1 MPMRIS
7 KPLAIAALAAA
18 AMPAAAEA
26 ARNDV
31 TVMSRN
37 LYLGTDLIPAA
48 TAPNLEELKNRVSQ
62 AKRNVDQTNFPVRA
76 QALARE
82 VQRKKPD
89 LIGLQE
95 VTQYRTGPQDGGL
108 NATTELYDWMDTL
121 QAELR
126 ERGQRYRIVVRRMVE
141 DIEIPSAENTDLRLT
156 IGDAILV
163 RRGSRVRV
171 GNPRTGGYDETLK
184 LTLANGAAA
193 EFGRGWQSVDA
204 RVAGRRFRFVNT
216 HLEAFGDEIRLAQ
229 AQQLTREAFGSRSRP
244 AILVGDLN
252 SDPSAGD
259 PDSQAFAAIRAA
271 GFRSVF
277 PREIPTSGFN
287 ELVND
292 PSASVLERTID
303 HIMVRPRLKRIRAD
317 VVGDTTA
324 EKVGGLWPSDHAGVV
339 ATIRIPRNR

>member
-1 MPMRIS
+1 MR
-7 KPLAIAALAAA
+7 KTVPLALAAA
-18 AMPAAAEA
+18 TIVALPAATAQA
-26 ARNDV
+26 AKNDV

-48 TAPNLEELKNRVSQ
+48 TAPNLDELKKRVSQ

-126 ERGQRYRIVVRRMVE
+126 ERGQRYRIVIRRIVE
-141 DIEIPSAENTDLRLT
+141 DVEIPSAENTDLRLT

-163 RRGSRVRV
+163 RRNSRVKLS
-171 GNPRTGGYDETLK
+171 NPRAAGYDETLK
-184 LTLANGAAA
+184 LTLANGTAVDFA
-193 EFGRGWQSVDA
+193 RGYQSVDG
-204 RVAGRRFRFVNT
+204 RIAGRRFRFVNT
-216 HLEAFGDEIRLAQ
+216 HLEAFGDEIRQKQAEQLA
-229 AQQLTREAFGSRSRP
+229 AEAFGSRSRP

-252 SDPSAGD
+252 SDPRDAA
-259 PDSQAFAAIRAA
+259 PQAAAYNAMTTA
-271 GFRSVF
+271 GFQSAFSRLL
-277 PREIPTSGFN
+277 PTSGFN
-287 ELVND
+287 ELLTD
-292 PSASVLERTID
+292 ASGSVLDRSID
-303 HIMVRPRLKRIRAD
+303 HVLVRPKGKLRTVRSD

-324 EKVGGLWPSDHAGVV
+324 EKVGGLWPSDHAGAV
-339 ATIRIPRNR
+339 ATIRVRR